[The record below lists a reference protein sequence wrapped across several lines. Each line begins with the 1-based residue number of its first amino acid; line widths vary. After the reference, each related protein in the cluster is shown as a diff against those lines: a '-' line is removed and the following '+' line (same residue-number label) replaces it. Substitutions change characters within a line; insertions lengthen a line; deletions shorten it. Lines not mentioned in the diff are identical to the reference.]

1 METLIAIGTVLLLA
15 ATIYT
20 WWLSKVRALYEPDD
34 THIVATIGF
43 GFIEAAVLAACLVG
57 ELPIKAFW
65 ILFIFSCVAAVPI
78 FIWRE
83 SAKREQRRKRDEAER
98 QR

>member
-1 METLIAIGTVLLLA
+1 MALGLIAAALLIA

-34 THIVATIGF
+34 THIVATVGF
-43 GFIEAAVLAACLVG
+43 GFIEAAVLAACLAG

-65 ILFIFSCVAAVPI
+65 VLFGLSIVAAIPI
-78 FIWRE
+78 YIWRE
-83 SAKREQRRKRDEAER
+83 SAKRVQRAKREKVER
-98 QR
+98 E